1 MDKKTSTLFLLC
13 LGDDKPNKFHT
24 MNTFLT
30 KAILIFLFSVAAVP
44 CLAQQTGT
52 VSFNYDANGN
62 RVLRTLSF
70 QRGDGKGRGD
80 TKHIANAPLLA
91 SATDTLA
98 GLEVALY
105 PNPTDGQF
113 SVGVGNAAEG
123 TRLEAVLCTP
133 TGTIISRKTLAG
145 ESIDFD
151 LSGHAAGVYVL
162 RIEAAGQK
170 RIWKVIKH

>member
-1 MDKKTSTLFLLC
+1 MKRTY
-13 LGDDKPNKFHT
+13 KFHT

-80 TKHIANAPLLA
+80 TEHPAAAPLLA
-91 SATDTLA
+91 TATDTLA
-98 GLEVALY
+98 GLELALY

-113 SVGVGNAAEG
+113 SVGVGNTAEG

-133 TGTIISRKTLAG
+133 PGTVISRKTLAG

>member
-1 MDKKTSTLFLLC
+1 
-13 LGDDKPNKFHT
+13 
-24 MNTFLT
+24 MNTLMT
-30 KAILIFLFSVAAVP
+30 KAILILFLTVAAVP

-62 RVLRTLSF
+62 GTLRTLSF

-98 GLEVALY
+98 GHELALY

-133 TGTIISRKTLAG
+133 TGAVISRKTLAG

-162 RIEAAGQK
+162 RLEAGGEA
-170 RIWKVIKH
+170 ITWKVIKH

>member
-1 MDKKTSTLFLLC
+1 
-13 LGDDKPNKFHT
+13 

-80 TKHIANAPLLA
+80 TEHTAAPLLA

-98 GLEVALY
+98 GLELSLY
-105 PNPTDGQF
+105 PNPTDGRF

-133 TGTIISRKTLAG
+133 TGAVVSRKTLAG

-162 RIEAAGQK
+162 RIEAGEET
-170 RIWKVIKH
+170 RTWKVIKH